1 MLMRQQQ
8 KIMRKSAAL
17 QPEMEQLHGYVLF

>member
-8 KIMRKSAAL
+8 KIMRKSAVL
-17 QPEMEQLHGYVLF
+17 QPEIERLHGYVLF